1 MEILSREE
9 RALAGVWGR
18 VCLALAVCASPV
30 LAQSDPEKAAPP
42 AAGEAQATGAAVSED
57 LLFEDIPVVITA
69 SRHEQ
74 KASEAPAS
82 VAIIT
87 ADEIERQGY
96 RTLAEALQS
105 VPGIYINYDRNYT
118 YIGVRGFARPGDY
131 NSRVQ
136 VQVDGHPMNDNVWDQ
151 AFVGEDLGVD
161 MSNVD
166 RVEVVYGPGAA
177 LYGSNALFATINVIT
192 RKPVG
197 ARGTELAL
205 EGGGLG
211 RGKVRLSH
219 GGEAGGWNYAGS
231 AGALNIGG
239 GNLYFPEYDALGQN
253 GGLAERTD
261 YEKASQVYGK
271 LEKGD
276 LSVQVMSVY
285 RIKGIPT
292 GAFFTVFNDDTSRTT
307 DVRSF
312 LDMEYHRSLRE
323 GMDLTVH
330 GAYDEYRYWGTY
342 RYDAGG
348 GVLVD
353 NIDQSAGRWA
363 SQEAQI
369 DYRVSPRHHLT
380 FGQSFVR
387 NFEAH
392 LENHDEDP
400 RVVYNDV
407 GRAFSEYSV
416 YVQHEY
422 VPRRGLQLTAGARY
436 DDYSTFGSAVSP
448 RLALVYGPAENWR
461 LKLLAGR
468 AFRAPG
474 VYELFSNDPTFVPA
488 QSLDPEVVAS
498 YELAYEAR
506 LGARFDLRSSL
517 YQDRVSDLIS
527 LTSVGPGIS
536 QFQNVDRAVNRG
548 GEIQVRARFADG
560 TNGYLSYSY
569 MKAEDGDGQRLT
581 NYPPQS
587 IKAGVSVPFGQDR
600 WRLSANLQ
608 YYEER
613 LTLTGTQSPDVFLTN
628 VTLVAPLFHRNAR
641 LSASVFNLFDR
652 NYGLPASTEHQDL
665 VLIPQD
671 GRSFVLRAVWNF

>member
-1 MEILSREE
+1 MEILSRDACV
-9 RALAGVWGR
+9 RGGLWAGVG
-18 VCLALAVCASPV
+18 LALALCVSP
-30 LAQSDPEKAAPP
+30 AQGDSRSDRPP
-42 AAGEAQATGAAVSED
+42 AAADPPPSGVAVSEE
-57 LLFEDIPVVITA
+57 LVFEDIPEVITA

-87 ADEIERQGY
+87 AADIERYGY
-96 RTLAEALQS
+96 RTLAEVLQS

-136 VQVDGHPMNDNVWDQ
+136 VQIDGHPMNDNVWDQ

-166 RVEVVYGPGAA
+166 RVEVVYGPGSA
-177 LYGSNALFATINVIT
+177 LYGSNAVFATINVIT
-192 RKPVG
+192 RRPAS
-197 ARGTELAL
+197 ARDTELAL

-231 AGALNIGG
+231 AGVLNVGG
-239 GNLYFPEYDALGQN
+239 GNVYFPEYDALGQN
-253 GGLAERTD
+253 GGFAEQTD

-276 LSVQVMSVY
+276 LSVQAMSVY

-292 GAFFTVFNDDTSRTT
+292 GAFFTLFNDDASRTS

-312 LDMEYHRSLRE
+312 LDMEYRRSLRE
-323 GMDLTVH
+323 GIDLTVH

-353 NIDQSAGRWA
+353 NIDQSTGRWV

-369 DYRVSPRHHLT
+369 DYRPSPRHHLT
-380 FGQSFVR
+380 LGQSFVR
-387 NFEAH
+387 NLDAH

-407 GRAFSEYSV
+407 SRAFSEYSV

-422 VPRRGLQLTAGARY
+422 VPTRAWRLTSGVRY
-436 DDYSTFGSAVSP
+436 DDYSTFGSALSP
-448 RLALVYGPAENWR
+448 RLALVYGPAESWR

-474 VYELFSNDPTFVPA
+474 VYELFSNDPTFIPA
-488 QSLDPEVVAS
+488 ASLDPEVVAS
-498 YELAYEAR
+498 YEMAYEAR

-527 LTSVGPGIS
+527 LTSVGLGIS
-536 QFQNVDRAVNRG
+536 QFQNLDRAVTRG
-548 GEIQVRARFADG
+548 GEIQVRAHFADG
-560 TNGYLSYSY
+560 ANGYLSYAY
-569 MKAEDGDGQRLT
+569 MKAEDGDGQKLT

-613 LTLTGTQSPDVFLTN
+613 LTLAGTQSPDVFLTN

-671 GRSFVLRAVWNF
+671 GRSFVVRALWKF